1 MNNLAIIPAR
11 SGSKG
16 LKDKNIKLLCGKP
29 LLAYTI
35 TSALESGMFDTIM
48 VSTDSEKYA
57 SIARQYGAVVP
68 FLRDERYSGDSASSW
83 DAVREVLTNFQ
94 ECGTTFDTFALLQ
107 PTTPL
112 RNAYDII
119 NGYRLLEEEKCSA
132 VVAVCETEHSPS
144 LVNTLP
150 QDHSFSRFLRE
161 PEKYCRQM
169 NEKTYRLNGA
179 IYISKVTHFNSTKYI
194 YDSDCYAMIMPRH
207 RSVDIDNE
215 LDFLIAE
222 TILKNI
228 KTLENSGNE

>member
-35 TSALESGMFDTIM
+35 TSALDSGMFDTIM

-68 FLRDERYSGDSASSW
+68 FLRSEEYSGDSASSW
-83 DAVREVLTNFQ
+83 DVVKEVLAKFKGY
-94 ECGTTFDTFALLQ
+94 GTTFDTFALLQ

-119 NGYRLLEEEKCSA
+119 NGYKLLEEKKCSA
-132 VVAVCETEHSPS
+132 IVSVCETEHSIS

-150 QDHSFSRFLRE
+150 KDHSFSGFLKE

-179 IYISKVTHFNSTKYI
+179 IYISKVTHFNNSNFI
-194 YDSDCYAMIMPRH
+194 YDNGCYAMIMPRY

-228 KTLENSGNE
+228 NA